1 MSRCLL
7 RLGLA
12 GRLDPDV
19 LVDLSLRLGGLSGK
33 GSGLQGFRV
42 YSRVFRV

>member
-19 LVDLSLRLGGLSGK
+19 LVDLSLRLGGLASK
-33 GSGLQGFRV
+33 GLGFRASGLGV
-42 YSRVFRV
+42 